1 MSIME
6 VWNQVIGKK
15 VVEDVFSTSG
25 ILLVPAAT
33 TITAEHVALL
43 EKHGIFLTADDV
55 TDAEPSAPP
64 EPSASARPSQTQIAL
79 DEAVRQ
85 AGALFEGIRG
95 SNNVPVDELRSEVI
109 PMVHEVAVSSGLF
122 DLFSELQAK
131 DDYTYRHNIA
141 VGMISTMIG
150 KWMGLPEQDLMQLTT
165 AGLLHD
171 VGKMQIPEEI
181 LSKPGKLTEEE
192 FALMKQHTVFG
203 YELLRNTPGITEQQ
217 ALVALRHHER
227 LDGSGYPSG
236 LKGDEI
242 DLFSRIVAV
251 ADIFHAMSSPRAY
264 RDASAFHEVLYQLSS
279 DAYSALD
286 PAITG
291 LFIQK
296 IMQSMI
302 GQKVQLTNQQQGTV
316 VLVHQHDPLHPL
328 VQIGDAYVDLSK
340 TRTVKIEKI
349 L

>member
-1 MSIME
+1 
-6 VWNQVIGKK
+6 
-15 VVEDVFSTSG
+15 
-25 ILLVPAAT
+25 
-33 TITAEHVALL
+33 
-43 EKHGIFLTADDV
+43 
-55 TDAEPSAPP
+55 
-64 EPSASARPSQTQIAL
+64 
-79 DEAVRQ
+79 
-85 AGALFEGIRG
+85 
-95 SNNVPVDELRSEVI
+95 VPVDELRSEVI